1 MLKNQNKFLL
11 NKRLEILKF
20 FKKSINKNGLRF
32 DTIKIVSNDYNIN
45 ENEIHLLFSQGNSD
59 IIKFTLDQLNNDLEK
74 YCKKLNLIKLPLH
87 KRIKKILLCKI
98 LLMDKEKDFYR
109 KIFFSILLPK
119 KHLSISNQL
128 YKSINQIWLIA
139 GDTSVDFNYYT
150 KRLILAGIYTRV
162 LLFFFNNNDQEK
174 LEEIIDTNLK
184 RVSKIPEL
192 KLKMKIF
199 KKNFPNILKIIKNF
213 N

>member
-20 FKKSINKNGLRF
+20 FKKTINKKGLSF
-32 DTIKIVSNDYNIN
+32 DTIKILSNDYNIN
-45 ENEIHLLFSQGNSD
+45 ENEIHLLFPQGNSD
-59 IIKFTLDQLNNDLEK
+59 IIKFTLDQLNNDLEN
-74 YCKKLNLIKLPLH
+74 YCKKLNLITLPLH

-98 LLMDKEKDFYR
+98 FLMNKEKDFYR
-109 KIFFSILLPK
+109 KIFLNILLPK
-119 KHLSISNQL
+119 KNFSISSQL
-128 YKSINQIWLIA
+128 YKSVNKIWIIA
-139 GDTSVDFNYYT
+139 GDTSTDFNYYT

-162 LLFFFNNNDQEK
+162 ILFFFNNNDQEK
-174 LEEIIDTNLK
+174 LEEIIDINLK
-184 RVSKIPEL
+184 RVAKIPEL
-192 KLKMKIF
+192 KLKMKLF

>member
-20 FKKSINKNGLRF
+20 FKKSVEKKGLRF
-32 DTIKIVSNDYNIN
+32 DTINILSNDYNIN
-45 ENEIHLLFSQGNSD
+45 ENEIHLLFPEGNTD
-59 IIKFTLDQLNNDLEK
+59 IIKFTLNQLNNDLEN
-74 YCKKLNLIKLPLH
+74 YCNKFNLIRLPLH

-98 LLMDKEKDFYR
+98 LLMDKEKNFYR
-109 KIFFSILLPK
+109 KIFLNLLLPK
-119 KHLSISNQL
+119 KNLSISNQL

-150 KRLILAGIYTRV
+150 KRLILTGIYTRV
-162 LLFFFNNNDQEK
+162 ILFFFNNNDQEK

-192 KLKMKIF
+192 KLKIKLF
-199 KKNFPNILKIIKNF
+199 KNNFPNILKIIKNF